1 MAYIRNYTLGA
12 TYRKPNSN
20 NSTFMLNADL
30 TNHCENST
38 ALTKERERLLSL
50 DNVLIAIESGVIGSL
65 DRTILSVVTAFS
77 GGYLSV
83 ATLKG
88 LLQLSGT
95 ETDEDLLE
103 SCIDRLYRY
112 QLINITF
119 FSNTSD
125 KTSFEN
131 TVLSL
136 TPFGSYC
143 AKNSIG
149 INHKYNPKD
158 YTSSAQNQIK
168 TCATTAHIIYQFLA
182 HSEAE
187 YFVIRPTLFSK
198 SKSPKDGGVI
208 RPSATVTV
216 RGNKI
221 HLESPRRTSSET
233 WMSALLG
240 KLIRY
245 KLVYGNNLPTIVI
258 TCENKEAS
266 HECYQFLVKNKFDA
280 NDLVFSDNYSQN
292 EDFVNSFY
300 IFKDGT
306 LQNYPFEKF

>member
-12 TYRKPNSN
+12 TYRYSNSN

-30 TNHCENST
+30 VEHRQNIT

-50 DNVLIAIESGVIGSL
+50 DNVLIAIESGVIGTL

-77 GGYLSV
+77 GGYLSFS
-83 ATLKG
+83 TLKG
-88 LLQLSGT
+88 LLQLSGV
-95 ETDEDLLE
+95 EIEQDLLE

-119 FSNTSD
+119 FSDAEIS
-125 KTSFEN
+125 TSFEN
-131 TVLSL
+131 TILSL

-158 YTSSAQNQIK
+158 YTSSTTDQIK
-168 TCATTAHIIYQFLA
+168 TCATTAHIICNFLA
-182 HSEAE
+182 RSEVE
-187 YFVIRPTLFSK
+187 YFAIRPTLFSK

-208 RPSATVTV
+208 RPSATVTI
-216 RGNKI
+216 RGNKV

-233 WMSALLG
+233 WMSDLLG

-245 KLVYGNNLPTIVI
+245 KLVYRNNLPTIVI

-266 HECYQFLVKNKFDA
+266 HECYQFLVKNEFDA

-292 EDFVNSFY
+292 EDFANSFY